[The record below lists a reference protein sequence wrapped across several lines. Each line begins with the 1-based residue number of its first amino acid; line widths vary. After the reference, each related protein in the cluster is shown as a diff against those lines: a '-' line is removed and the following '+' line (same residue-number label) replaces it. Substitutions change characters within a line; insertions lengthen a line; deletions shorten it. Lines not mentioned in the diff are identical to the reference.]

1 MADDPGPTLSTFG
14 PFVLLDKIGHGG
26 MGNVFKATH
35 PSYPDPIALKVA
47 HRRVAQDAELSARF
61 QNEYLVA
68 TEFRHPRVVA
78 ALDHGTENGLP
89 YLVLEFVPGRSLAQQ
104 LKDDGPL
111 PLQET
116 LTVFTQV
123 AQAIEFIHTNRLVHR
138 DIKPA
143 NILLDPAAGA
153 KIADLGLVKD
163 LNATSSLTRSRVGLG
178 TMEFAAPEQFDD
190 AKHVDHSCD
199 IYGLAATLYLAL
211 TGRPVFGP
219 ASLATVLRRKYDHQF
234 TQLALLMPSIS
245 PALDQT
251 VTRALHPD
259 PAMRPATVAD
269 FVAGIEG
276 TATFATPIFPIA
288 PPPPKPSD
296 RRTQVRYSVN
306 APTSCETL
314 LGTAHAPCPA
324 QILDISTGG
333 VCLEVPRRFE
343 PKTHLQ
349 VSLPGAEPGMETSL
363 ITTVRWVK
371 ALTASKWM
379 LGCAFMRPLEE
390 KQLEALLGNDL
401 SRTNIIKS
409 QPHH

>member
-1 MADDPGPTLSTFG
+1 MANEPGASLSTFG
-14 PFVLLDKIGHGG
+14 QFVLLEKIGHGG

-35 PSYPDPIALKVA
+35 PNYPSPIALKVA
-47 HRRVAQDAELSARF
+47 HRRVAQDPELSARF
-61 QNEYLVA
+61 QNEYLLA
-68 TEFRHPRVVA
+68 SEFRHPRVVA
-78 ALDHGTENGLP
+78 ALDHGKEESLP
-89 YLVLEFVPGRSLAQQ
+89 YLVLEFIPGRSLAQQ

-111 PLQET
+111 SLAET
-116 LTVFTQV
+116 ITVFSQV
-123 AQAIEFIHTNRLVHR
+123 AEAIGFIHDNRLVHR

-143 NILLDPAAGA
+143 NILLDPVAGA
-153 KIADLGLVKD
+153 KIADLGMVKD

-211 TGRPVFGP
+211 AGRPVFGP

-234 TQLALLMPSIS
+234 TPLSVIVPTIS
-245 PALDQT
+245 TSLDQT
-251 VTRALHPD
+251 ITRALHPD

-269 FVAGIEG
+269 FVAGLQG
-276 TATFATPIFPIA
+276 KATFATLLVPNA

-314 LGTAHAPCPA
+314 LGSAHVPCPA

-343 PKTHLQ
+343 PKTNLQ
-349 VSLPGAEPGMETSL
+349 VSLPGAEPGLETTL
-363 ITTVRWVK
+363 ISTVRWVK
-371 ALTASKWM
+371 ALTPTKWM
-379 LGCAFMRPLEE
+379 LGCAFMRPLDE
-390 KQLEALLGNDL
+390 KQLDTLLGNDL
-401 SRTNIIKS
+401 SRTNVIKS
-409 QPHH
+409 PPHH